1 MKNTFLSEMKLRG
14 FISQCTDL
22 EKLEKISLKKSIKAY
37 KTWGKKKFMGKEFM
51 GQIRSTFL
59 IKDKKILNE
68 WRNVRVKEHAKEVL
82 KTLNS
87 AVANA
92 ENNNN
97 LDIDKLF
104 VKEAYVGK
112 SLRMKRFRP
121 MSKGRAFQIIKP
133 FSRLTL
139 VLEERL

>member
-1 MKNTFLSEMKLRG
+1 MSKEVKAINKMIRTSSQKLNLIVKDIRKKD
-14 FISQCTDL
+14 INAAL
-22 EKLEKISLKKSIKAY
+22 NILKFSNK
-37 KTWGKKKFMGKEFM
+37 
-51 GQIRSTFL
+51 
-59 IKDKKILNE
+59 
-68 WRNVRVKEHAKEVL
+68 RVSKEVL

-139 VLEERL
+139 VFEERL

>member
-1 MKNTFLSEMKLRG
+1 MSKE
-14 FISQCTDL
+14 
-22 EKLEKISLKKSIKAY
+22 IKAIN
-37 KTWGKKKFMGKEFM
+37 KM
-51 GQIRSTFL
+51 IRTSSQKL
-59 IKDKKILNE
+59 NLIIKDIRKKDINAAVNILKFSNK
-68 WRNVRVKEHAKEVL
+68 RVSKEVL

-97 LDIDKLF
+97 LDIDKLV

-139 VLEERL
+139 VLEERA

>member
-1 MKNTFLSEMKLRG
+1 MSKEVKAINKMIRTSSQKLNL
-14 FISQCTDL
+14 I
-22 EKLEKISLKKSIKAY
+22 
-37 KTWGKKKFMGKEFM
+37 
-51 GQIRSTFL
+51 
-59 IKDKKILNE
+59 IKDIRRKDINSAVNILKFSNK
-68 WRNVRVKEHAKEVL
+68 RVSKEVL

>member
-1 MKNTFLSEMKLRG
+1 MSKEVKAINKMIRTSSQKLNLIVKDIRKKD
-14 FISQCTDL
+14 INSAVN
-22 EKLEKISLKKSIKAY
+22 ILKFSNK
-37 KTWGKKKFMGKEFM
+37 
-51 GQIRSTFL
+51 
-59 IKDKKILNE
+59 
-68 WRNVRVKEHAKEVL
+68 RVSKEVL

-97 LDIDKLF
+97 LDIDKLV

-121 MSKGRAFQIIKP
+121 MSKGKAFQIIKP

-139 VLEERL
+139 ILEESA

>member
-1 MKNTFLSEMKLRG
+1 MSKEVKAINKMIRTSSQKLNLIVKDIRKKD
-14 FISQCTDL
+14 INAAVN
-22 EKLEKISLKKSIKAY
+22 ILKFSNK
-37 KTWGKKKFMGKEFM
+37 
-51 GQIRSTFL
+51 
-59 IKDKKILNE
+59 
-68 WRNVRVKEHAKEVL
+68 RVSKEVL

-97 LDIDKLF
+97 LDIDKLV

-139 VLEERL
+139 VLEERT

>member
-1 MKNTFLSEMKLRG
+1 MSKEVKAINKMIRTSSQKLNLIVKDIRKKD
-14 FISQCTDL
+14 INAAL
-22 EKLEKISLKKSIKAY
+22 NILKFSNK
-37 KTWGKKKFMGKEFM
+37 
-51 GQIRSTFL
+51 
-59 IKDKKILNE
+59 
-68 WRNVRVKEHAKEVL
+68 RVSKEVL

-139 VLEERL
+139 VLEERM

>member
-1 MKNTFLSEMKLRG
+1 MSKEVKAINKMIRTSSQKLNL
-14 FISQCTDL
+14 I
-22 EKLEKISLKKSIKAY
+22 
-37 KTWGKKKFMGKEFM
+37 
-51 GQIRSTFL
+51 
-59 IKDKKILNE
+59 IKDIRKKDINAALNILKFSNK
-68 WRNVRVKEHAKEVL
+68 RVSKEVL

-112 SLRMKRFRP
+112 SLKMKRFRP

-139 VLEERL
+139 VLEEKV

>member
-1 MKNTFLSEMKLRG
+1 MSKEVKAINKMIRTSSQKLNL
-14 FISQCTDL
+14 I
-22 EKLEKISLKKSIKAY
+22 
-37 KTWGKKKFMGKEFM
+37 
-51 GQIRSTFL
+51 
-59 IKDKKILNE
+59 IKDIRRKDINSAVNILKFSNK
-68 WRNVRVKEHAKEVL
+68 RVSKEVL

-97 LDIDKLF
+97 LDIDKLV

-139 VLEERL
+139 VLEERV

>member
-1 MKNTFLSEMKLRG
+1 MSKEVKAINKMIRTSSQKLNLIVKDIRKKD
-14 FISQCTDL
+14 INSAVN
-22 EKLEKISLKKSIKAY
+22 ILKFSNK
-37 KTWGKKKFMGKEFM
+37 
-51 GQIRSTFL
+51 
-59 IKDKKILNE
+59 
-68 WRNVRVKEHAKEVL
+68 RVSKEVL

>member
-1 MKNTFLSEMKLRG
+1 MS
-14 FISQCTDL
+14 
-22 EKLEKISLKKSIKAY
+22 
-37 KTWGKKKFMGKEFM
+37 
-51 GQIRSTFL
+51 
-59 IKDKKILNE
+59 
-68 WRNVRVKEHAKEVL
+68 KEVKAINKMIRTSSQKL
-82 KTLNS
+82 NLIVKDIRKKDINAALNILKFSNKRVSKEVHKTLNS

>member
-1 MKNTFLSEMKLRG
+1 MSKEVKAINKMIRTSSQKLNL
-14 FISQCTDL
+14 I
-22 EKLEKISLKKSIKAY
+22 
-37 KTWGKKKFMGKEFM
+37 
-51 GQIRSTFL
+51 
-59 IKDKKILNE
+59 IKDIRKKDINAAVNILKFSNK
-68 WRNVRVKEHAKEVL
+68 RVSKEVL

-97 LDIDKLF
+97 LDIDKLV

-133 FSRLTL
+133 FSRLTR
-139 VLEERL
+139 VLEERA

>member
-1 MKNTFLSEMKLRG
+1 MTKEVKAINKMIRTSSQKLNLIVKDIRKKD
-14 FISQCTDL
+14 INAAL
-22 EKLEKISLKKSIKAY
+22 NILKFS
-37 KTWGKKKFMGKEFM
+37 KK
-51 GQIRSTFL
+51 
-59 IKDKKILNE
+59 
-68 WRNVRVKEHAKEVL
+68 RVSKEVL

-139 VLEERL
+139 VLEERA

>member
-1 MKNTFLSEMKLRG
+1 MSKEVKAINKMIRTSSQKLNLILRD
-14 FISQCTDL
+14 IRKKDINAAL
-22 EKLEKISLKKSIKAY
+22 NILKFSNK
-37 KTWGKKKFMGKEFM
+37 
-51 GQIRSTFL
+51 
-59 IKDKKILNE
+59 
-68 WRNVRVKEHAKEVL
+68 RVSKEVL

>member
-1 MKNTFLSEMKLRG
+1 MSKEVKAINKMISTSSQKLNLIVKGIRKKD
-14 FISQCTDL
+14 INSAL
-22 EKLEKISLKKSIKAY
+22 NILKFSNK
-37 KTWGKKKFMGKEFM
+37 
-51 GQIRSTFL
+51 
-59 IKDKKILNE
+59 
-68 WRNVRVKEHAKEVL
+68 RVSKEVL

>member
-1 MKNTFLSEMKLRG
+1 MPKEEKAINNMIRTSSQKLNLIVKDIRKKD
-14 FISQCTDL
+14 INAAL
-22 EKLEKISLKKSIKAY
+22 NILKFSNK
-37 KTWGKKKFMGKEFM
+37 
-51 GQIRSTFL
+51 
-59 IKDKKILNE
+59 
-68 WRNVRVKEHAKEVL
+68 RVSKEVL

>member
-1 MKNTFLSEMKLRG
+1 MSKEVKAINKMIITSSQKLNLIVKDIRKKD
-14 FISQCTDL
+14 INAAL
-22 EKLEKISLKKSIKAY
+22 NILKFSNK
-37 KTWGKKKFMGKEFM
+37 
-51 GQIRSTFL
+51 
-59 IKDKKILNE
+59 
-68 WRNVRVKEHAKEVL
+68 RVSKEVL

>member
-1 MKNTFLSEMKLRG
+1 MWKNTFVKDIRKKDINAALN
-14 FISQCTDL
+14 I
-22 EKLEKISLKKSIKAY
+22 LKFSNK
-37 KTWGKKKFMGKEFM
+37 
-51 GQIRSTFL
+51 
-59 IKDKKILNE
+59 
-68 WRNVRVKEHAKEVL
+68 RVSKEVL

-139 VLEERL
+139 VLEERV

>member
-1 MKNTFLSEMKLRG
+1 MSKEVKAINKMIRTSSQKLNLIVKDIRKKD
-14 FISQCTDL
+14 INAAL
-22 EKLEKISLKKSIKAY
+22 NILKFSNK
-37 KTWGKKKFMGKEFM
+37 
-51 GQIRSTFL
+51 
-59 IKDKKILNE
+59 
-68 WRNVRVKEHAKEVL
+68 RVSKEVL

-97 LDIDKLF
+97 LDIDKLL

-139 VLEERL
+139 ILEERL

>member
-1 MKNTFLSEMKLRG
+1 MSKEVKAINKMIRTSSQKLNLIVKDIRKKD
-14 FISQCTDL
+14 INAAVN
-22 EKLEKISLKKSIKAY
+22 ILKFSNK
-37 KTWGKKKFMGKEFM
+37 
-51 GQIRSTFL
+51 
-59 IKDKKILNE
+59 
-68 WRNVRVKEHAKEVL
+68 RVSKEVL

-97 LDIDKLF
+97 LDIDKLV

-139 VLEERL
+139 ILEERT

>member
-1 MKNTFLSEMKLRG
+1 MSKEVKAINKMIRTSSQKLNL
-14 FISQCTDL
+14 I
-22 EKLEKISLKKSIKAY
+22 
-37 KTWGKKKFMGKEFM
+37 
-51 GQIRSTFL
+51 
-59 IKDKKILNE
+59 IKDIRKKDINAAVNILKFSNK
-68 WRNVRVKEHAKEVL
+68 RVSKEVL

-97 LDIDKLF
+97 LDIDKLI

-139 VLEERL
+139 ILEESIL

>member
-1 MKNTFLSEMKLRG
+1 MSKEVKAINKMIRTSSQKLNLIVKDIRKKD
-14 FISQCTDL
+14 INEAL
-22 EKLEKISLKKSIKAY
+22 NILKFSNK
-37 KTWGKKKFMGKEFM
+37 
-51 GQIRSTFL
+51 
-59 IKDKKILNE
+59 
-68 WRNVRVKEHAKEVL
+68 RVSKEVL

-139 VLEERL
+139 VLEEKL

>member
-1 MKNTFLSEMKLRG
+1 MSKEVKAINKMIRTSSQKLNLIVKDIRKKD
-14 FISQCTDL
+14 INAAL
-22 EKLEKISLKKSIKAY
+22 NILKFSNK
-37 KTWGKKKFMGKEFM
+37 
-51 GQIRSTFL
+51 
-59 IKDKKILNE
+59 
-68 WRNVRVKEHAKEVL
+68 RVSKEVL

-92 ENNNN
+92 ENNKN

-139 VLEERL
+139 VLEERV

>member
-1 MKNTFLSEMKLRG
+1 MENFSPTRVFKGHSG
-14 FISQCTDL
+14 D
-22 EKLEKISLKKSIKAY
+22 KKAVQ
-37 KTWGKKKFMGKEFM
+37 GKKIMSKEVKAINKM
-51 GQIRSTFL
+51 IRTSSQKL
-59 IKDKKILNE
+59 NLIIKDIRKKDINAAVNILKFSNK
-68 WRNVRVKEHAKEVL
+68 RVSKEVL

-97 LDIDKLF
+97 LDIDKLV

-139 VLEERL
+139 VLEERA

>member
-1 MKNTFLSEMKLRG
+1 MSKEVKAINKMIRTSSQKLNL
-14 FISQCTDL
+14 I
-22 EKLEKISLKKSIKAY
+22 
-37 KTWGKKKFMGKEFM
+37 
-51 GQIRSTFL
+51 
-59 IKDKKILNE
+59 IKDIRKKDINAALNILKFSNK
-68 WRNVRVKEHAKEVL
+68 RVSKEVL

-97 LDIDKLF
+97 LDIDKLV

-139 VLEERL
+139 VLEERV

>member
-1 MKNTFLSEMKLRG
+1 MPKEVKAINRMIRTSSQKLNL
-14 FISQCTDL
+14 I
-22 EKLEKISLKKSIKAY
+22 
-37 KTWGKKKFMGKEFM
+37 
-51 GQIRSTFL
+51 
-59 IKDKKILNE
+59 IKDIRKKDINDAVNILKFSNK
-68 WRNVRVKEHAKEVL
+68 RVSKEVL

-97 LDIDKLF
+97 LDIDKLV

-133 FSRLTL
+133 FSRLTV
-139 VLEERL
+139 VLEERA

>member
-1 MKNTFLSEMKLRG
+1 MSKEVKAINKMIRTSSQKLNL
-14 FISQCTDL
+14 I
-22 EKLEKISLKKSIKAY
+22 
-37 KTWGKKKFMGKEFM
+37 
-51 GQIRSTFL
+51 
-59 IKDKKILNE
+59 IKDIRKKDINAAVNILKFSNK
-68 WRNVRVKEHAKEVL
+68 RVSKEVL

-97 LDIDKLF
+97 LDIDKLV

-112 SLRMKRFRP
+112 SLRMQRFRP

-139 VLEERL
+139 VLEERA

>member
-1 MKNTFLSEMKLRG
+1 MSKEVKAINKMIRTSSQKLNLIVKDIRKKD
-14 FISQCTDL
+14 INAAL
-22 EKLEKISLKKSIKAY
+22 NILKISNK
-37 KTWGKKKFMGKEFM
+37 
-51 GQIRSTFL
+51 
-59 IKDKKILNE
+59 
-68 WRNVRVKEHAKEVL
+68 RVSKEVL

>member
-1 MKNTFLSEMKLRG
+1 MSKEVKAINKMIRTSSQKLNL
-14 FISQCTDL
+14 I
-22 EKLEKISLKKSIKAY
+22 
-37 KTWGKKKFMGKEFM
+37 
-51 GQIRSTFL
+51 
-59 IKDKKILNE
+59 IKDIRKKDINAAVNILKFSNK
-68 WRNVRVKEHAKEVL
+68 RVSKEVL

-97 LDIDKLF
+97 LDIDKLV

-133 FSRLTL
+133 FSRLT
-139 VLEERL
+139 VILEERA

>member
-1 MKNTFLSEMKLRG
+1 MSKEVRAINKMIRTSSQKLNLIVKDIRKKD
-14 FISQCTDL
+14 INSAVN
-22 EKLEKISLKKSIKAY
+22 ILKFSNK
-37 KTWGKKKFMGKEFM
+37 
-51 GQIRSTFL
+51 
-59 IKDKKILNE
+59 
-68 WRNVRVKEHAKEVL
+68 RVSKEVL

-97 LDIDKLF
+97 LDIDKLV

-139 VLEERL
+139 ILEERA

>member
-1 MKNTFLSEMKLRG
+1 MPKEVKAINRMIRTSSQKLNL
-14 FISQCTDL
+14 I
-22 EKLEKISLKKSIKAY
+22 
-37 KTWGKKKFMGKEFM
+37 
-51 GQIRSTFL
+51 
-59 IKDKKILNE
+59 IKDIRKKDINAAVNILKFSNK
-68 WRNVRVKEHAKEVL
+68 RVSKEVL

-97 LDIDKLF
+97 LDIDKLV

-139 VLEERL
+139 VLEERA

>member
-1 MKNTFLSEMKLRG
+1 MPKEVKAINKMISTSSQKLNLSVKDIRKKDINAALN
-14 FISQCTDL
+14 I
-22 EKLEKISLKKSIKAY
+22 LKFSNK
-37 KTWGKKKFMGKEFM
+37 
-51 GQIRSTFL
+51 
-59 IKDKKILNE
+59 
-68 WRNVRVKEHAKEVL
+68 RVSKEVL

>member
-1 MKNTFLSEMKLRG
+1 MSKEVKAINKMIRISSQKLNL
-14 FISQCTDL
+14 I
-22 EKLEKISLKKSIKAY
+22 
-37 KTWGKKKFMGKEFM
+37 
-51 GQIRSTFL
+51 
-59 IKDKKILNE
+59 IKDIRKKDINAAVNILKFSNK
-68 WRNVRVKEHAKEVL
+68 RVSKEVL

-97 LDIDKLF
+97 LDIDKLV

-139 VLEERL
+139 VLEERV